1 MPRTLDEI
9 DDDLARAV
17 FRAVYDSPVQKRRR
31 RIAVTLLVIKHL
43 GRGLV
48 MIWPVYVVVLAL
60 WLVPGVGERWWYVLA
75 LAPGVIGWLLIY
87 LRGVRRDYARHIAG
101 RLLEPEDY
109 RKLLFSG

>member
-17 FRAVYDSPVQKRRR
+17 FRAVYDSPVQRRRR
-31 RIAVTLLVIKHL
+31 RIAVALLVVKHL

-48 MIWPVYVVVLAL
+48 MIWPVYVVLLAL
-60 WLVPGVGERWWYVLA
+60 WLVPGVRERWWYVLA

-87 LRGVRRDYARHIAG
+87 LRGVRRDYAQRVRG
-101 RLLEPEDY
+101 RLLEREDY
-109 RKLLFSG
+109 RKLLLN

>member
-31 RIAVTLLVIKHL
+31 RIAVMLLVIKHL

-48 MIWPVYVVVLAL
+48 MIWPVYVVLLAL
-60 WLVPGVGERWWYVLA
+60 WRVPGVGERWWYVLA

-87 LRGVRRDYARHIAG
+87 LRGVRRDYAQHIAG
-101 RLLEPEDY
+101 HLLEPEDY
-109 RKLLFSG
+109 RKLLFNG